1 MATATALT
9 VLAIVLVVIGLAGTV
24 LPALP
29 GAPLIFGGL
38 LLIAYQDGFNKVGVV
53 TLVILGILAVLAFLI
68 DYVAAIF
75 GAKRVGASRLAI
87 IGAAVGTLVGLFFGF
102 IGLVLGPFV
111 GAAAGEFIA
120 RQDAMQAGKVGLATW
135 LGIVIGVAAK
145 LSIAFLM
152 VGIFVTSY
160 FLSQ

>member
-1 MATATALT
+1 MEIALT
-9 VLAIVLVVIGLAGTV
+9 VLAFLLVVIGLAGTV

-29 GAPLIFGGL
+29 GVPLIFGGL

-53 TLVILGILAVLAFLI
+53 TLVVLGILAVVAFAV

-87 IGAAVGTLVGLFFGF
+87 IGAALGTLFGLFLGF
-102 IGLVLGPFV
+102 IGLMLGPFV
-111 GAAAGEFIA
+111 GAAVGEFIT
-120 RQDAMQAGKVGLATW
+120 RQDAMQAGKVGFATW
-135 LGIVIGVAAK
+135 LGIVIGVAVK
-145 LSIAFLM
+145 LGIAFLM

-160 FLSQ
+160 LLN

>member
-9 VLAIVLVVIGLAGTV
+9 LLAIVLVIIGLAGTV

-29 GAPLIFGGL
+29 GVPLIFGGL

-53 TLVILGILAVLAFLI
+53 TLVILGILTVFAFLI

-75 GAKRVGASRLAI
+75 GAKRIGASRLAI
-87 IGAAVGTLVGLFFGF
+87 IGAALGTLGGLFFGL

-111 GAAAGEFIA
+111 GAAAGEFIT

-135 LGIVIGVAAK
+135 LGMVIGVAAK
-145 LSIAFLM
+145 LGIAFMM

-160 FLSQ
+160 FWND

>member
-1 MATATALT
+1 MEIALT
-9 VLAIVLVVIGLAGTV
+9 VLAVLLVVIGLAGTV

-29 GAPLIFGGL
+29 GVPLIFAGL
-38 LLIAYQDGFNKVGVV
+38 LLIAYQDGFNRVGVV

-75 GAKRVGASRLAI
+75 GAKRGGASRLAI
-87 IGAAVGTLVGLFFGF
+87 IGATIGTLLGLFFGF
-102 IGLVLGPFV
+102 IGLILGPFV

-120 RQDAMQAGKVGLATW
+120 RRDALQAGKVGFATW

-145 LSIAFLM
+145 LGIAFLM

-160 FLSQ
+160 FLNP